1 MRNPQGSESQFRW
14 VGAIPLGL
22 ALALVVALWLG
33 PVGVS
38 HARAEDPSTPSETA
52 PSESSVGAPD
62 TQATPSGD
70 TDATPSGDIQATPPA
85 GDSAL
90 DSGDSGGSGD
100 ATPAPTSPQGYVA
113 EIVDSAF
120 VVGPAEF
127 MALDLPA
134 NPPGER
140 AAHLLGTVTVAK
152 GDIMV
157 RLFTASAYQGWLKKR
172 GGDHANAFWTSKR
185 DRAITLDQALPDGP
199 VVILLDNG
207 YSIRTPKH
215 VRAQLQIQ
223 YQPVGT
229 INAQA
234 THGKPPGQPP
244 AQDDIITPRANTED
258 AIPPPPPPPP
268 PDSGNN

>member
-1 MRNPQGSESQFRW
+1 
-14 VGAIPLGL
+14 LGF
-22 ALALVVALWLG
+22 ALALVLALWLG

-38 HARAEDPSTPSETA
+38 HARAEDPSA
-52 PSESSVGAPD
+52 PSGTSGTPDTEAAPSVESS
-62 TQATPSGD
+62 PSGES
-70 TDATPSGDIQATPPA
+70 TPSGDIEAAPP
-85 GDSAL
+85 
-90 DSGDSGGSGD
+90 SGDSSLNSD
-100 ATPAPTSPQGYVA
+100 QSTQARAPAQGYVA

-127 MALDLPA
+127 LALDLPA
-134 NPPGER
+134 NPAGQR

-172 GGDHANAFWTSKR
+172 GGDHASPFWTSKR

-199 VVILLDNG
+199 LVILLDNG

-223 YQPVGT
+223 YQPVGVGGVQT
-229 INAQA
+229 VQ
-234 THGKPPGQPP
+234 GKPAGQPP
-244 AQDDIITPRANTED
+244 VQDDLITPRANTDDE
-258 AIPPPPPPPP
+258 IPPPPPPPP
-268 PDSGNN
+268 ADSGNN

>member
-1 MRNPQGSESQFRW
+1 MRNPQSSESRFRW
-14 VGAIPLGL
+14 GGAIALGF
-22 ALALVVALWLG
+22 ALALVLALWLG

-52 PSESSVGAPD
+52 PSESSVGSPD
-62 TQATPSGD
+62 TQAAPSAD
-70 TDATPSGDIQATPPA
+70 NDATSAPA
-85 GDSAL
+85 SM
-90 DSGDSGGSGD
+90 
-100 ATPAPTSPQGYVA
+100 QGYVA

-127 MALDLPA
+127 MALDLPP
-134 NPPGER
+134 NPEGQR

-172 GGDHANAFWTSKR
+172 GGDHANAFWSSKR
-185 DRAITLDQALPDGP
+185 ERAITLDQALPDGP
-199 VVILLDNG
+199 IVILLDNG

-229 INAQA
+229 VNAEGPQGRPA
-234 THGKPPGQPP
+234 KQPQV
-244 AQDDIITPRANTED
+244 QDDLITPRANTED

>member
-1 MRNPQGSESQFRW
+1 MRNPQSSERRFRRG
-14 VGAIPLGL
+14 GAIALGF
-22 ALALVVALWLG
+22 ALALVLALWLG

-38 HARAEDPSTPSETA
+38 HARAEDPSTPAETA
-52 PSESSVGAPD
+52 PSESSVGSPD
-62 TQATPSGD
+62 NQATPSAD
-70 TDATPSGDIQATPPA
+70 SATPPSGDST
-85 GDSAL
+85 L
-90 DSGDSGGSGD
+90 ESGGSGD
-100 ATPAPTSPQGYVA
+100 ATSAPASMQGYVA

-127 MALDLPA
+127 MALDLPP
-134 NPPGER
+134 NPEGQR

-172 GGDHANAFWTSKR
+172 GGDHANAFWSSKR
-185 DRAITLDQALPDGP
+185 ERAITLDQALPDGP
-199 VVILLDNG
+199 IVILLDNG

-229 INAQA
+229 VNAEGPQGRPA
-234 THGKPPGQPP
+234 KQPQV
-244 AQDDIITPRANTED
+244 QDDLITPRANTED